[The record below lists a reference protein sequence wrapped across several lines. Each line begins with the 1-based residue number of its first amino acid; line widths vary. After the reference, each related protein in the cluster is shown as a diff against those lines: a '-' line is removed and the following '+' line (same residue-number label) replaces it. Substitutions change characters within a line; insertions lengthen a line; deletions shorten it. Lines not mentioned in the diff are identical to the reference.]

1 MLYVLFS
8 SLFHYFLYVLAYH
21 TFMVYSDFKVEL
33 RSLCGLFIFLNC
45 HMFSHVYIT
54 LKSIR
59 FISVTQKTPLL
70 KTKLY
75 HPFQSSQFLQIGI
88 YSRTFFSNR
97 ITRRSHNPIQSHYT
111 NEKVF
116 PTLINT
122 TEQTKKLPTIFI
134 YDQDAGVNA
143 VNDQN

>member
-8 SLFHYFLYVLAYH
+8 SLFHFFCISYPTHLHSL
-21 TFMVYSDFKVEL
+21 TVYSDFKVEL

-59 FISVTQKTPLL
+59 FIFAVTQKTPLV

-75 HPFQSSQFLQIGI
+75 RPSQVDT
-88 YSRTFFSNR
+88 YSKTFSNR
-97 ITRRSHNPIQSHYT
+97 ITSRSHNPIQSHYT

-122 TEQTKKLPTIFI
+122 TEQTKKSPLFLFTTKT
-134 YDQDAGVNA
+134 QV
-143 VNDQN
+143 